1 MPWYFYAAL
10 KQIFPSG
17 KVLSFFAL
25 ISVVGVA
32 LGVMVLLVVQS
43 VMNGFVHDIRT
54 SLAKTNGDVRI
65 FGDGL
70 IGDWETIVDELEAR
84 PEVVAASPFAQG
96 VVMLQAGN
104 RPLFPFVWGLDV
116 MRGPSV
122 LPVEEFL
129 QVGTVEELDDRSVFL
144 STGVASARQLGVGV
158 GAEVDVYTP
167 LMLDRMKND
176 EVILPIGL
184 RVAGIFES
192 GWNEV
197 DANTIIVTLRTMQ
210 ELYGLGDRVH
220 GITLNLDPSVDEGAF
235 AREVEE
241 SLGPGFRARTWMDM
255 NEDFLFILRLEKTIL
270 FFIMIF
276 IVLVA
281 SFSIAISLMMAV
293 IRKTREI
300 GLLSAMGASRFGI
313 GACFCLQGFLIGTV
327 GTIFGVGGAL
337 LALHFREEILF
348 AFARATGRGQA
359 LVDAYGFS
367 YLPVHYIPADFII
380 VTIFSIFVSTLAG
393 LIPAW
398 RAAKLQPAEALRS
411 E

>member
-17 KVLSFFAL
+17 RVLSFFAL
-25 ISVVGVA
+25 ISVTGVA

-43 VMNGFVHDIRT
+43 VMNGFVHDIRS
-54 SLAKTNGDVRI
+54 SLAKTNGDVQI
-65 FGDGL
+65 VSSHP
-70 IGDWETIVDELEAR
+70 IMDWESWVEDLEER
-84 PEVVAASPFAQG
+84 PEVAAAAPLAYG
-96 VVMLQAGN
+96 VVMLQSVN
-104 RPLFPFVWGLDV
+104 RPLFPYVWGLDLEK
-116 MRGPSV
+116 GPDV
-122 LPVEEFL
+122 LPFEEFL
-129 QVGTVEELDDRSVFL
+129 YSGTLDDLDDRSIFV
-144 STGVASARQLGVGV
+144 SSGVSRELGLGVGS
-158 GAEVDVYTP
+158 EVSVYTP
-167 LMLDRMKND
+167 LMLDRMKVD
-176 EVILPIGL
+176 EVIRPINL
-184 RVAGIFES
+184 RVAGIFET

-197 DANTIIVTLRTMQ
+197 DSRTVVVTLRTMQ
-210 ELYGLGDRVH
+210 ELYGLEDSVH
-220 GITLNLDPSVDEGAF
+220 GIILKLDPSADPTTF
-235 AREVEE
+235 AATLNDQL
-241 SLGPGFRARTWMDM
+241 SDNFRAKTWMEM
-255 NEDFLFILRLEKTIL
+255 NSNFLFVLRLEKTMM

-327 GTIFGVGGAL
+327 GTIIGIGLAL
-337 LALHFREEILF
+337 LALHFRNNIFHLF
-348 AFARATGRGQA
+348 AQITGRGQA

-367 YLPVHYIPADFII
+367 YLPSHYILSDFII
-380 VTIFSIFVSTLAG
+380 VTAFSILVSTLAG

>member
-1 MPWYFYAAL
+1 MPWYLYAAL

-17 KVLSFFAL
+17 KILSFFAL

-32 LGVMVLLVVQS
+32 LGVMVLLIVQS
-43 VMNGFVHDIRT
+43 VMNGFVYDIRS

-65 FGDGL
+65 FGNGL
-70 IGDWETIVDELEAR
+70 INDWEGLVEDLEKR
-84 PEVVAASPFAQG
+84 PEVTAAAPFSQG
-96 VVMLQAGN
+96 VVMVQAAN
-104 RPLFPFVWGLDV
+104 RPLFPYVWGLDP
-116 MRGPSV
+116 RSGSEV

-129 QVGTVEELDDRSVFL
+129 YAGNLEDLDDRSVFL
-144 STGVASARQLGVGV
+144 SSGVAGQLGALVGS
-158 GAEVDVYTP
+158 EVDIYTP

-176 EVILPIGL
+176 EILLPIGM
-184 RVAGIFES
+184 RVAGIFET

-197 DANTIIVTLRTMQ
+197 DANTILVTLRTMQ
-210 ELYGLGDRVH
+210 ELYGLGDSVH
-220 GITLNLDPSVDEGAF
+220 GITLKLQKDADAGVF
-235 AREVEE
+235 AGMIGRE
-241 SLGPGFRARTWMDM
+241 LGDGYFARTWMDM
-255 NEDFLFILRLEKTIL
+255 NEDFLFVLRLEKTIL

-300 GLLSAMGASRFGI
+300 GLLSAMGASRFGV
-313 GACFCLQGFLIGTV
+313 GACFCLQGFLIGVV
-327 GTIFGVGGAL
+327 GTLIGVGGAL
-337 LALHFREEILF
+337 LVLHFREGILR
-348 AFARATGRGQA
+348 AFAELTGRGQA

-367 YLPVHYIPADFII
+367 YLPVHYIPSDFVI
-380 VTIFSIFVSTLAG
+380 VTVFSIVVSTLAG

-398 RAAKLQPAEALRS
+398 RAARLQPAEALRS